1 MPFINQIVILLFQ
14 LTTLPSSIC
23 KILFPDFNEGFGKNT
38 GIMVATQQFYGLL
51 VKKAVHTWRSRIT
64 VIIQLIVPV
73 LLTIFGLLADQ
84 AISNLAYHTDPP
96 LALNLKPYP
105 NSVTTITPGPNPR
118 NDAENLTQAFSQWYG
133 RRGLDV
139 IEYNPKWPKTFELN
153 KFWLDKIEELGQRT
167 FRSRYVI
174 GIGVDGSDIISYF
187 NGETIH
193 SAGIS
198 MANTMNFLLKFYCG
212 DSKNIH
218 TINEPLP
225 KPENLRYSSRS
236 TGLVMFKGLSLA
248 QCLLFGL
255 SCLVA
260 SFSVFHIREKS
271 SGAKHLQKVSG
282 VSSRVFWMANLTWD
296 MLHYL
301 VPIFIILICFA
312 AFDIPAYVEE
322 DRLGLVFL
330 CFLMFGLASISSM
343 YLMHFIF
350 RSPAGGT
357 VAIIIINTVAGKK
370 GLSGQK

>member
-96 LALNLKPYP
+96 LALNLNPYP

-133 RRGLDV
+133 KRGLDV

-167 FRSRYVI
+167 FRSRYVN
-174 GIGVDGSDIISYF
+174 GFGVDGSDIISYF

-212 DSKNIH
+212 DSKNIQ